1 MSLIHRRWHI
11 SSFSGSSNCVEVRAE
26 TSAVLVRHSQRP
38 DGPVI
43 AFTHHE
49 WLAFLAGVRNA
60 EFDLLEPGDNPVDQS
75 GPL

>member
-11 SSFSGSSNCVEVRAE
+11 SSFSGNGGCVEVRAE
-26 TSAVLVRHSQRP
+26 KSAVLVRHSKRP

-43 AFTHHE
+43 AFTQRE

-60 EFDLLEPGDNPVDQS
+60 EFDLLDPGDNGVAQP